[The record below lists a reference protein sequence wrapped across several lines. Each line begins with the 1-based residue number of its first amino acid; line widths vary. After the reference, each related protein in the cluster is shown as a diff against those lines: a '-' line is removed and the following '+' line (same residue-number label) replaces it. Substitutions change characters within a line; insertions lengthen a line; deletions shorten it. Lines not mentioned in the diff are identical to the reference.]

1 MISTHSHCPM
11 HDTCLTLQATHAGG
25 AAQTLDELRALDMVG
40 IYVSAHWCPPCRTFT
55 PQLSQLYKD
64 ILAAGKKFGVVFIS
78 GDRDEAS
85 FQE

>member
-1 MISTHSHCPM
+1 MISARSRCPC
-11 HDTCLTLQATHAGG
+11 HDTRLTPQATHAGG
-25 AAQTLDELRALDMVG
+25 AAQTLDDLRSLDIVG

-64 ILAAGKKFGVVFIS
+64 ILAAGKKFGVMFIS